1 MIGRKPS
8 VNNCVSQGVFSRCV
22 EQVVVKLPQVLG
34 CTVEN
39 TKEHVE
45 FLLNK
50 VGVSEAVLGKVRYC
64 LLCSYA
70 FCEHFDAS
78 SVHRG
83 VNDKCFIS
91 MVTNVRLPPN
101 LLIWL

>member
-1 MIGRKPS
+1 M
-8 VNNCVSQGVFSRCV
+8 

-50 VGVSEAVLGKVRYC
+50 VGVSEAMLGKVRYC

-70 FCEHFDAS
+70 FCARSHDS
-78 SVHRG
+78 RVHQG
-83 VNDKCFIS
+83 VITRRFIS
-91 MVTNVRLPPN
+91 LVTNVRSPPN